1 MSKRLTSGI
10 EWLSLSMAS
19 FNGSGYADKQS
30 PEHYVASYKAYKTM
44 KRDNYALEMLG
55 CEPDMA
61 LNLAKRLVNAN
72 DAGRTPSKKAMAK
85 FSKYYNP
92 KRVGLFT

>member
-10 EWLSLSMAS
+10 EWLSLSMAG

-55 CEPDMA
+55 YEPDVA
-61 LNLAKRLVNAN
+61 LLLAGQLIDAN
-72 DAGRTPSKKAMAK
+72 DAGRSPSKKAWAK
-85 FSKYYNP
+85 FSEYYDP
-92 KRVGLFT
+92 SEVT